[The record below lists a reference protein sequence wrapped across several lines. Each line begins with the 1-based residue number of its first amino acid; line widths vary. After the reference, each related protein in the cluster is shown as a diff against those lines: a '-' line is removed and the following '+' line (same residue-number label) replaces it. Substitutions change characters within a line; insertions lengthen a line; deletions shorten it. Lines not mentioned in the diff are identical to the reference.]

1 MFSAAPG
8 VSSRASHT
16 LVYPLSAAHG
26 LYVTVNTVEV
36 DLARVRQARR
46 SLARSARQAAVRGPM
61 SERGRQ

>member
-36 DLARVRQARR
+36 DLAAYAKLGVRWRG
-46 SLARSARQAAVRGPM
+46 SARQAAVRGPM